1 MLAGPFHAQRPG
13 RDCEFAP
20 INALTTRAAFTGLTA
35 RADFAA
41 PADFAGRMGR
51 DDRNLAAL
59 PWVGNS

>member
-51 DDRNLAAL
+51 DD
-59 PWVGNS
+59 